1 LVYQKLN
8 QNSTSRDFTNRLRQ
22 ERNDQWFAS
31 LIALLIALAL
41 HVFLFFMLPD
51 EFFMK
56 QSGDDSPQDET
67 IELMLEELDPEMP
80 RYVEANP
87 EAPKNEPD
95 RSDNYS
101 FRSQQ
106 SADENPDASQDNL
119 PTVEGDEAS
128 QKIVQGSVDLS
139 EPVPLEG
146 GVYALSAKSADN
158 RNDSADSTQASS
170 SIQPTSL
177 PPAPDFIQQKPQVEE
192 GPGSNLTISGSS
204 QQVAREYSDINAPIQ
219 LYRMDSENQQDVDT
233 GSESNR
239 TAEAKPMPRKR
250 LTLPPDLVYG
260 PLMRSKGSASLRG
273 ALAIDA
279 TFSQFGEYEQQF
291 YAAVQAG
298 WYQEIEFFQPIDT
311 SARVVV
317 QFRIHADGT
326 VDDVE
331 ILNSTAGEIATL
343 ICQTALTKRSPFRP
357 WTAEMI
363 KTFGQERIMKVSFS
377 YR

>member
-1 LVYQKLN
+1 
-8 QNSTSRDFTNRLRQ
+8 
-22 ERNDQWFAS
+22 
-31 LIALLIALAL
+31 
-41 HVFLFFMLPD
+41 
-51 EFFMK
+51 MK

-67 IELMLEELDPEMP
+67 IELTLEELDPEMP

-87 EAPKNEPD
+87 EAPRNEPD

-146 GVYALSAKSADN
+146 GIYALSAKSTDS

-326 VDDVE
+326 VDEVE
-331 ILNSTAGEIATL
+331 ILHSTAGEIATL

-363 KTFGQERIMKVSFS
+363 KTFGQERVMKVAFS